1 MLVRI
6 RNMQRNHYINYLLII
21 GTISVLFL
29 AISCKS
35 RQKTLKI
42 DEVEQSKE
50 IELDFPY
57 DLLGYWKGE
66 LEIFSRTGN
75 VQKIPMA
82 MLIEE
87 TSDESTIG
95 WQLIYNEKEK
105 EDKRSYLLI
114 IVDKESGHFQI
125 DEDNGIILDAYLFKN
140 KLVSSFSVQGSLL
153 TVSYTFLEDDIIF
166 EVIAGPVKP
175 IHSTGN
181 IKVGEA
187 SIPPVDSY
195 ETTAVQRATL
205 KRIRG

>member
-1 MLVRI
+1 
-6 RNMQRNHYINYLLII
+6 MQRFYSNSLLLII
-21 GTISVLFL
+21 GTISILFL
-29 AISCKS
+29 ALSCKS

-42 DEVEQSKE
+42 DEVKKSEE
-50 IELDFPY
+50 YVLDFPY
-57 DLLGYWKGE
+57 DLLGYWKGA
-66 LEIFSRTGN
+66 LEIYSRSGS
-75 VQKIPMA
+75 VQTIPMA

-114 IVDKESGHFQI
+114 KVDEENGHYQI

-140 KLVSSFSVQGSLL
+140 KLISTFAVQGSLL
-153 TVSYTFLEDDIIF
+153 TISYTFHQDEIIF
-166 EVIAGPVKP
+166 EVIVGPVEP

-195 ETTAVQRATL
+195 ETTATQRAVL